1 MKIIH
6 CMLMLAYC
14 WLSTRCGLCMYNIF
28 HNEHVYNGD
37 IFYMLLITRQKST
50 GAGWFKYYLSMSGIA
65 CYTSLQ
71 LLFQVDGKNEEAY

>member
-1 MKIIH
+1 MPQQYCIHVCLQQTLWLMKIIH

-50 GAGWFKYYLSMSGIA
+50 GAG
-65 CYTSLQ
+65 
-71 LLFQVDGKNEEAY
+71 